1 MLQFL
6 FKVKIVNLENIISNI
21 VHNVTY
27 NIYIYIKIPSS
38 VRRT

>member
-27 NIYIYIKIPSS
+27 NIYKFI
-38 VRRT
+38 

>member
-21 VHNVTY
+21 VHVTY
-27 NIYIYIKIPSS
+27 IYKFI
-38 VRRT
+38 